1 MESSNFYVISDIRF
15 DDHDPRSTMER
26 SEHEI
31 NMNYL
36 DFNGEFTPDSLESQK
51 FKTKEDAEKFLKYF
65 DLDSESVQVVFVR

>member
-1 MESSNFYVISDIRF
+1 MESSNFYVISDIVF
-15 DDHDPRSTMER
+15 DDHQ
-26 SEHEI
+26 I

-65 DLDSESVQVVFVR
+65 DFDSESVQVVFVR

>member
-1 MESSNFYVISDIRF
+1 MESSNFYVISDIVF
-15 DDHDPRSTMER
+15 DDHQ
-26 SEHEI
+26 I

-65 DLDSESVQVVFVR
+65 DLDSESIQVVFVR

>member
-15 DDHDPRSTMER
+15 DD
-26 SEHEI
+26 HEI

>member
-1 MESSNFYVISDIRF
+1 MESSNFYVISDIVF
-15 DDHDPRSTMER
+15 DD
-26 SEHEI
+26 HEI

-51 FKTKEDAEKFLKYF
+51 FKTKENAEKFLKYF

>member
-15 DDHDPRSTMER
+15 DD
-26 SEHEI
+26 HEI

-65 DLDSESVQVVFVR
+65 DLDSESVQVIFVR